1 VHEGVMNAIPPGE
14 VLKAIDRRLGAGAGT
29 PVGVAV

>member
-1 VHEGVMNAIPPGE
+1 MHAIPPDE
-14 VLKAIDRRLGAGAGT
+14 VLKAIDRRLGAGAGAGAGT